1 MKKLFIIGNWKCNPF
16 SFKKAEKLFSLLNKG
31 IQKNKKIETVICP
44 PFVYLKAYNG
54 KLNFSIGA
62 QNCFYENKG
71 SFTGEISPMMLKNL
85 KCKYVII
92 GHSERRKILNEKDLI
107 INKKIKACLKE
118 NLTPIL
124 CVSKISQ
131 LKNSLIG
138 ISNKSRVIVAYE
150 PISAIGTGKPFGF
163 SKAQKINLK
172 IKDLLGDRQ
181 IILYGGS
188 VDQYNVADFIMKSGF
203 RGVLVGGKSLSKD
216 FVQIV
221 NRVKSLA

>member
-1 MKKLFIIGNWKCNPF
+1 MKKIFVVGNWKCNPV
-16 SFKKAEKLFSLLNKG
+16 SFKKAEKLFGLLNKG
-31 IQKNKKIETVICP
+31 IQRNKKIETVICP

-54 KLNFSIGA
+54 KLNFSMGA

-71 SFTGEISPMMLKNL
+71 SFTGEVSPIMLKDL

-107 INKKIKACLKE
+107 VNKKIKACLKE
-118 NLTPIL
+118 DLTPIL

-131 LKNSLIG
+131 LKNSLGG
-138 ISNKSRVIVAYE
+138 IPNKSRVIIAYE
-150 PISAIGTGKPFGF
+150 PISAIGTGKAFSF

-181 IILYGGS
+181 IVLYGGS
-188 VDQYNVADFIMKSGF
+188 VDRYNVADFIVKSGF
-203 RGVLVGGKSLSKD
+203 QGVLVGGKSLSKD
-216 FVQIV
+216 FIEII
-221 NRVKSLA
+221 NKVKGLE